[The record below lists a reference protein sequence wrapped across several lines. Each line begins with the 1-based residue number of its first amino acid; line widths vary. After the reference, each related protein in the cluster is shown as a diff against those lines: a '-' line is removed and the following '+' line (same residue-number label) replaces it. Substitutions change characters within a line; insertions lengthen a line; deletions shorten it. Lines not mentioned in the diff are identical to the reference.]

1 MLGRIVIAVGLAALA
16 SCGSSVSHRSPDAR
30 TAPVRTVRVA
40 WGRIGYRSVGR
51 GRPLVLLIGGG
62 GVSAPSIDDWAP
74 SLLDGLAK
82 SHLVLAMDY
91 EGIGRTSLRPGPLTI
106 DRLADDTADFI
117 HALHLH
123 RPDVMG
129 WSMGGFVAQALAIR
143 HPRLVR
149 RLVLCSTALGNGTAR
164 PAAVTVQERYPWEWL
179 FPLGANNHARALAYE
194 RVVRSYPGYY
204 EGPQRVASAEGEA
217 GYLWVH
223 GYVRDGHDAAR
234 ISAPA
239 LVGDGSQDV
248 LLPLPDSPE
257 LARAIPN
264 ATLTLYRDSGHGF
277 LVQHQAGWLRR
288 VERFLG

>member
-1 MLGRIVIAVGLAALA
+1 MLRRITIGVGLAALA
-16 SCGSSVSHRSPDAR
+16 SCGSAVPRRSPDAR
-30 TAPVRTVRVA
+30 TAAIRTVHVP

-51 GRPLVLLIGGG
+51 GPALVLLIGGG
-62 GVSAPSIDDWAP
+62 GISAPSIDDWAP

-82 SHLVLAMDY
+82 THRLLAMDY

-143 HPRLVR
+143 HPRLVH
-149 RLVLCSTALGNGTAR
+149 RLVLCSTALGDGTAR
-164 PAAVTVQERYPWEWL
+164 PARVTVEERYPWEWL
-179 FPLGANNHARALAYE
+179 FPLDAQNQARASAYE
-194 RVVRSYPGYY
+194 RVVRSYPHYY
-204 EGPQRVASAEGEA
+204 EGSHRVANAEGVA

-223 GYVRDGHDAAR
+223 GYVKDGHDAAR
-234 ISAPA
+234 ITAHA

-248 LLPLPDSPE
+248 LLPLPDSRN
-257 LARAIPN
+257 LARTIPN
-264 ATLTLYRDSGHGF
+264 ATLTLYPDSGHGF
-277 LVQHQAGWLRR
+277 LVQHQADWLHR
-288 VERFLG
+288 VEQFLG